1 MHERP
6 DQFLVYLALASPIV
20 LAVLLLIPARAWL
33 LGKWPAG
40 AAWTAVGMTLLG
52 TAPVLLLEWQILQAL
67 IKATGDIWSGIATS
81 IVLLSY
87 LEEALKIAAIGLTAL
102 AFRRSLAT
110 RPGMILAIGAAA
122 GIAFATAENLLFLH
136 AINETTPGLLWR
148 VTLLR
153 TLGPMPMHVV
163 CAMIAAWFL
172 AGAFAGRGLR
182 GWSRALIAA
191 GTLHLFFNSMQV
203 LGDGLGD
210 TRVPLGSDAHIATY
224 STAVLVVFLFGTM
237 VLRQRHRIPAPRP
250 A

>member
-122 GIAFATAENLLFLH
+122 GIAFATAE
-136 AINETTPGLLWR
+136 T
-148 VTLLR
+148 
-153 TLGPMPMHVV
+153 
-163 CAMIAAWFL
+163 C
-172 AGAFAGRGLR
+172 
-182 GWSRALIAA
+182 SS
-191 GTLHLFFNSMQV
+191 SM
-203 LGDGLGD
+203 
-210 TRVPLGSDAHIATY
+210 RS
-224 STAVLVVFLFGTM
+224 M
-237 VLRQRHRIPAPRP
+237 RQRLACFGG
-250 A
+250 